1 MNTIG
6 KTLMTSAITGMV
18 LGSLAIGCGAENAA
32 SGAAKDP
39 AGAAK
44 ACCKGQNE
52 CKSKGSCKTDKN
64 ECKGKNECKN
74 KGGCNSH
81 CPKT

>member
-1 MNTIG
+1 MKMFSKSLVASAMSGIVLGAATIG
-6 KTLMTSAITGMV
+6 CNSSEV
-18 LGSLAIGCGAENAA
+18 P
-32 SGAAKDP
+32 AAKDP
-39 AGAAK
+39 TNTAK

-52 CKSKGSCKTDKN
+52 CKGKGSCKTDKN
-64 ECKGKNECKN
+64 ECKGQNECKG